1 MLNVTDIRV
10 RPSEKATGKLRALVS
25 LIIDDCFAVHDI
37 KIISGKGGVFVA
49 MPAIANPDGTFRDI
63 VHPLNSSTR
72 AEICRMVL
80 DAYENTSPPFPA
92 TTNNELLRGNSS
104 PSKPFV

>member
-37 KIISGKGGVFVA
+37 KIISGKGGVPSPTRTA
-49 MPAIANPDGTFRDI
+49 PSATSYIPSIHPPAPKYAAWC
-63 VHPLNSSTR
+63 STPTK
-72 AEICRMVL
+72 
-80 DAYENTSPPFPA
+80 NTSPPFPA
-92 TTNNELLRGNSS
+92 TTNNDLLRGNSS
-104 PSKPFV
+104 PSKPELGTH